1 MELENFHRRRHL
13 CSAGRPSRWA
23 TATAHILHRVSK
35 KVPPLACYIF
45 DAHEWILI
53 FFGRNVADRAGNR
66 KTLYYATSRNLCFCT
81 TWQNVETRKSHI
93 SLNWIVL
100 HIQCTCALSSWKKK
114 MSSVMCL
121 IAPNIC
127 WDSKIL
133 LILSIDFYSRLDEEQ
148 LPLFTQRLTLW
159 LTWLTHNMRVTD
171 SRMLCS
177 LPRSCVMHPV
187 DRFDSEGWFSSD
199 EVIF

>member
-1 MELENFHRRRHL
+1 MLGRLLGWYIHYIYIHFRGLLPPNGILPGANFTLCPSLAFSYSGSVTARQWASAKLCGVVQRMELENFHRRRHL

-114 MSSVMCL
+114 LSSVIFL
-121 IAPNIC
+121 IVSNIC
-127 WDSKIL
+127 WDSKI
-133 LILSIDFYSRLDEEQ
+133 SY
-148 LPLFTQRLTLW
+148 
-159 LTWLTHNMRVTD
+159 
-171 SRMLCS
+171 
-177 LPRSCVMHPV
+177 
-187 DRFDSEGWFSSD
+187 
-199 EVIF
+199 